1 MKSTIRL
8 PLRAQLW
15 LQRQNAGLLVAG
27 LLCAVGMLL
36 WLQLAIVHEQR
47 AHEAA
52 AAARNSRERQQ
63 QSDTVGVHA
72 QALTAPDRFFSALGE
87 LSEAPRLLKPL
98 FSLADKTGV
107 IIERGDYQLVTE
119 NAGGFHVYRASLPLS
134 GSYPAVRAYCEQV
147 LRAMPFASIDQLV
160 LQREDAGEP
169 VLKAK
174 LALSLY
180 LTDRAGVRP

>member
-1 MKSTIRL
+1 MKLTIRL
-8 PLRAQLW
+8 PLRAQIW

-27 LLCAVGMLL
+27 LLCAVGILL
-36 WLQLAIVHEQR
+36 WLQLAIIYER
-47 AHEAA
+47 REPKTAA
-52 AAARNSRERQQ
+52 PDGTLRERQR
-63 QSDTVGVHA
+63 QSDIFALDA
-72 QALTAPDRFFSALGE
+72 QAVTAPDRFFSTLGE
-87 LSEAPRLLKPL
+87 LSQAPRLLKPL
-98 FSLADKTGV
+98 FRLADKTGV

-134 GSYPAVRAYCEQV
+134 GSYPAVRAFCEQT
-147 LRAMPFASIDQLV
+147 LLAMPFASIDQLV
-160 LQREDAGEP
+160 LQREHAGEP